1 MENGWIGQKL
11 GVYFKKQDRSIYSG
25 LLEEKMRISEEY
37 ERLMLSYELPERFR
51 AGDFGLLE
59 EEITTLRDFVDSFYA
74 SVEEN
79 GCVTLEDFTE
89 FMDFLAVIRDAD
101 SDAVRNLIAEV
112 FMKSAEIRNRLSKQ
126 RSMV

>member
-1 MENGWIGQKL
+1 MK
-11 GVYFKKQDRSIYSG
+11 
-25 LLEEKMRISEEY
+25 ISDEY
-37 ERLMLSYELPERFR
+37 KRLMHYSDLPERFR

-59 EEITTLRDFVDSFYA
+59 EEIATLREFVDSFYA
-74 SVEEN
+74 SVNDN

-101 SDAVRNLIAEV
+101 SDAVRNIIAEV

-126 RSMV
+126 

>member
-1 MENGWIGQKL
+1 MK
-11 GVYFKKQDRSIYSG
+11 
-25 LLEEKMRISEEY
+25 ISDEY
-37 ERLMLSYELPERFR
+37 IRLMHYSELPERFR

-59 EEITTLRDFVDSFYA
+59 EEIATLREFVDSFYA
-74 SVEEN
+74 SVNDN

-101 SDAVRNLIAEV
+101 SDAVQNIIIEA

-126 RSMV
+126 

>member
-1 MENGWIGQKL
+1 M
-11 GVYFKKQDRSIYSG
+11 
-25 LLEEKMRISEEY
+25 SEEY
-37 ERLMLSYELPERFR
+37 KNLMFYNELPERFR

-59 EEITTLRDFVDSFYA
+59 EDIATLRGFVDSFYA
-74 SVEEN
+74 SVEDN

-112 FMKSAEIRNRLSKQ
+112 FMKSAEIRNRLSE
-126 RSMV
+126 